1 MVEEETYARET
12 MGACFSSPSPDG
24 IEKNKKKTMKK
35 SRKEEEEEE
44 EDDEFERAM
53 MTSEYARLQTIK
65 RERAK
70 QRTLSEC
77 EKLDVIADTLAT
89 IEREKKELANA
100 RRHIRDMNR
109 AARAAKEGND
119 GLGIGAGTVG
129 VAGSS
134 ASSRRGGKGGPGI
147 ANSGG
152 QQEKELRSARRPDT
166 PGETKR

>member
-24 IEKNKKKTMKK
+24 IEKNKKKTMKR

-109 AARAAKEGND
+109 AAKAAKEGND
-119 GLGIGAGTVG
+119 ELGLGAWTVG
-129 VAGSS
+129 IAGSS
-134 ASSRRGGKGGPGI
+134 ASSRRGGEGGPGI

-152 QQEKELRSARRPDT
+152 QH
-166 PGETKR
+166 TKRKSNLSNNETTSS

>member
-24 IEKNKKKTMKK
+24 IEKNKKKTMKR

-109 AARAAKEGND
+109 AAKAAKEGND
-119 GLGIGAGTVG
+119 GLGLGAGTCLLYTSLSPRDLSTSRMP
-129 VAGSS
+129 SS
-134 ASSRRGGKGGPGI
+134 A
-147 ANSGG
+147 
-152 QQEKELRSARRPDT
+152 
-166 PGETKR
+166 